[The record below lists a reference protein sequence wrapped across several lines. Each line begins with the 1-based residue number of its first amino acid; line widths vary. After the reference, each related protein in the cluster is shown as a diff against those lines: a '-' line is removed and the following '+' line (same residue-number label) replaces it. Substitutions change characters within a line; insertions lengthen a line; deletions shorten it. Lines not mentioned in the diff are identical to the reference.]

1 MRPFLS
7 GRDYH
12 SLHHENPDF
21 RFDSQ
26 IDDQRILWHP
36 YNGLPE
42 IAAFSNGIYS
52 QEPLWYRNFLYTE
65 EQTRG
70 LDFTEDLASP
80 GTFLFD
86 LVEAPAVLIFSTDK
100 ELCGY
105 KDVELRTLDLRNAE
119 LQRRK
124 ELNGRLN
131 GSADSYIVKR
141 EAGKTII
148 AGYPWFTDWGR
159 DTFIALRGLTIATGK
174 LDIAEQILCEWAG
187 TVSDGMLPNK
197 FPDHGSTPEFNSV
210 DASLWFIIAVHD
222 FLKAADENNLR
233 FRIENYSTSM

>member
-1 MRPFLS
+1 MVSVDLHQELLTGIRTRRYHALLLTATAPPSGRMVLVNGFDAWIETESGSYPISSQRYAPDVIHPDGIKRLEDFQSEPWPQWSFLLEDGRTIQQEIFVVMKVPLLQSSGDLSGNGGVKLRVRPFLS

-12 SLHHENPDF
+12 SLHHANPDF

-26 IDDQRILWHP
+26 IDNQRILWHP

-42 IAAFSNGIYS
+42 IAAFSNGFFS

-65 EQTRG
+65 EQARG

-105 KDVELRTLDLRNAE
+105 KDVELRTL
-119 LQRRK
+119 
-124 ELNGRLN
+124 
-131 GSADSYIVKR
+131 
-141 EAGKTII
+141 
-148 AGYPWFTDWGR
+148 
-159 DTFIALRGLTIATGK
+159 
-174 LDIAEQILCEWAG
+174 
-187 TVSDGMLPNK
+187 
-197 FPDHGSTPEFNSV
+197 
-210 DASLWFIIAVHD
+210 
-222 FLKAADENNLR
+222 
-233 FRIENYSTSM
+233 